1 MHVPDLMPVLSK
13 GSHASPADGACVME
27 MVSYL
32 AGEEWSDSPACTHPV
47 LARAAQVVNDRLP
60 DSERHLLVPLIGRL
74 FGTAA
79 PADEHEAHVLS
90 VRLAVWCA
98 REVLPMVRASDR
110 AACERAIVTAEA
122 WCEGRAS
129 GDECNA
135 AANAAYAAATPPT
148 PPPPPPTPPT
158 PPPTPPPP
166 PPTPPPPPP
175 TPPPPPPPP
184 PPTPPT
190 PPKPPPSIPF
200 LTGLL
205 DEYDR
210 LTGRTDHRPVT
221 DADLAILATLA

>member
-1 MHVPDLMPVLSK
+1 
-13 GSHASPADGACVME
+13 ME

-110 AACERAIVTAEA
+110 AVCERAIVTAEA

-129 GDECNA
+129 KDECNA
-135 AANAAYAAATPPT
+135 ATSGVSAWLFDASAAASAAAAAVRRRLRRRRRRLRRRPPPFAANAAFAAYAANTAAL
-148 PPPPPPTPPT
+148 
-158 PPPTPPPP
+158 
-166 PPTPPPPPP
+166 
-175 TPPPPPPPP
+175 
-184 PPTPPT
+184 
-190 PPKPPPSIPF
+190 IPF

-221 DADLAILATLA
+221 DADLATLAALTH

>member
-1 MHVPDLMPVLSK
+1 
-13 GSHASPADGACVME
+13 ME

-110 AACERAIVTAEA
+110 AVCERAIVTAEA

-129 GDECNA
+129 KDECNA
-135 AANAAYAAATPPT
+135 ATSGVSAGLFDASAAASAVSAAAAAAASAAAAVSAAASAAVAAAASAANAAAAAYAANAAAL
-148 PPPPPPTPPT
+148 
-158 PPPTPPPP
+158 
-166 PPTPPPPPP
+166 
-175 TPPPPPPPP
+175 
-184 PPTPPT
+184 
-190 PPKPPPSIPF
+190 IPF

-221 DADLAILATLA
+221 DADLATLAALTH